1 MSCVVSIKETCIKDG
16 RLLYSEILNIWPK
29 YDASLHNWMLKL
41 TEEFDL
47 TFPVDG
53 KQMNIVPCLLP
64 EKAPAYE
71 WPELMSNQQQSSNSN
86 SKIKEYKVVYTFSY
100 LPMGLFNRIQV
111 RLFQYGDASIIWKNG
126 SLLKKVLSWFFFLF
140 FNLYE
145 MEFEIEKTLGD

>member
-1 MSCVVSIKETCIKDG
+1 
-16 RLLYSEILNIWPK
+16 
-29 YDASLHNWMLKL
+29 MLKL

-71 WPELMSNQQQSSNSN
+71 WPELIPNQQGSNSN

-126 SLLKKVLSWFFFLF
+126 SLLKKVYFRL
-140 FNLYE
+140 
-145 MEFEIEKTLGD
+145 